1 MDLIFYG
8 SGEFGLPTF
17 KALAQQHRVLCVV
30 TQPDKPAGRKRV
42 LTATPVGEWAAGLGV
57 PVFKDESVNTPV
69 FLEKLAGFKPDA
81 SVVIAFG
88 QKLSPQV
95 IEGSGAL
102 VVNLHASILPRFRG
116 AAPINHAI
124 LSGDKETGVSV
135 ISLAQRMDA
144 GLVYA
149 TRKTAIGE
157 LETSGELHD
166 RLSLLGPEAV
176 GQVLADFAAGTLKGQ
191 AQDESKATRAPK
203 FTKEDSLLKFDLP
216 AGEVKSRVH
225 GLTPWPGART
235 TWHGAKGPVE
245 VIIHRA
251 KVDSEGLKHGKP
263 VGSFVAP
270 GVVACRT
277 GYLVLL
283 ELQVPGSKVAGL
295 KDFLNGHAIQAGDTL
310 G

>member
-17 KALAQQHRVLCVV
+17 KALAGGHRVLCVV

-42 LTATPVGEWAAGLGV
+42 MTPTPVGEWAVGLGV
-57 PVFKDESVNTPV
+57 PVFKEESVNTPV
-69 FLEKLAGFKPDA
+69 FLEKLHGFKPDA

-88 QKLSPQV
+88 QKLSPEV
-95 IEGSGAL
+95 IGGSGRL

-124 LSGDKETGVSV
+124 LCGDKETGVSV

-149 TRKTAIGE
+149 TRVTAIGE
-157 LETSGELHD
+157 LETAGELHD
-166 RLSLLGPEAV
+166 RLSLLGPDAV
-176 GQVLADFAAGTLKGQ
+176 GQVLNDFVNGTLAGQ

-203 FTKEDSLLKFDLP
+203 FTKEDGKIVFDLP
-216 AGEVKSRVH
+216 AREVKRRVH
-225 GLTPWPGART
+225 GLTPWPGARVI
-235 TWHGAKGPVE
+235 WHGARGAADLILHRVQVE
-245 VIIHRA
+245 
-251 KVDSEGLKHGKP
+251 DEGLAPGKAP
-263 VGSFVAP
+263 GTFVAP

-277 GYLVLL
+277 GLVRLL
-283 ELQVPGSKVAGL
+283 EIQTPGSKVLPL
-295 KDFLNGHAIQAGDTL
+295 KDFLNGHLIQVGEGL
-310 G
+310 E

>member
-17 KALAQQHRVLCVV
+17 KTLAERHRVLCVV

-42 LTATPVGEWAAGLGV
+42 MTPTPVGEWAGGLGV
-57 PVFKDESVNTPV
+57 PVFKEESVNQV
-69 FLEKLAGFKPDA
+69 GFLEKLGGFKPDA

-88 QKLSPQV
+88 QKLSPEV
-95 IEGSGAL
+95 IGGSGKL

-149 TRKTAIGE
+149 TRMTAIGE
-157 LETSGELHD
+157 LETAGELHD

-176 GQVLADFAAGTLKGQ
+176 RQVLSDFGAGTLKGH

-203 FTKEDSLLKFDLP
+203 FTKEDGRIAFDKS
-216 AGEVKSRVH
+216 AREVQRRVH
-225 GLTPWPGART
+225 GLTPWPGARV
-235 TWHGAKGPVE
+235 TWQGARGPVE
-245 VIIHRA
+245 LILHRLEVVEEA
-251 KVDSEGLKHGKP
+251 SVSGKAP
-263 VGSFVAP
+263 GTFVAP
-270 GVVACRT
+270 GVVACGLGVIR
-277 GYLVLL
+277 VL
-283 ELQVPGSKVAGL
+283 EIQTPGSKVLAL
-295 KDFLNGHAIQAGDTL
+295 KDFLNGHAIQAGEML
-310 G
+310 A